1 MPERRPA
8 RWRRERAT
16 NGRSRFRRADT
27 DFLAAFGGTLAQT
40 GGGPEVVVDSGLLQ
54 LRHRRVSLRVGL
66 ARRRYSF
73 NDCVQN
79 RSALEQSLP

>member
-40 GGGPEVVVDSGLLQ
+40 GGGPEVVVDRDSSS
-54 LRHRRVSLRVGL
+54 RHRRVSLRVGL